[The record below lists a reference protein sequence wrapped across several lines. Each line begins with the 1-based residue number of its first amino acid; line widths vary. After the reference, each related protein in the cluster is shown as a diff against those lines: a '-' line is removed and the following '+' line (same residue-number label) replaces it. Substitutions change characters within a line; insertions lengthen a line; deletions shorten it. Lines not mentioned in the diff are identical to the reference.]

1 MQLDLTTTETIRN
14 SLVYA
19 SEEMGIAL
27 RNSAYSPNIRER
39 MDHSAAIFDD
49 EARLLAQAEH
59 IPVHLGSLPWGL
71 AKTLEYCDREGIDL
85 EEFSMIMVNNPYLA
99 GTHLND
105 VTVIRPI
112 YSSNRLVAYTANKA
126 HHADVGGRV
135 PGSISIDAETL
146 FDEGVVIDPRYL
158 VRKNRFVNSAV
169 KALVSKSRTPE
180 ERMGDLKAQTAANI
194 TGERRVLELVEKRGR
209 KMFQQACAESL
220 KKTEQLMTLRLS
232 KIPSGTYQ
240 AQDYLEDPDGHDIQ
254 LRVTITISKGR
265 LKVDYTGTDRQVSN
279 PLNAVYGVTL
289 SGVYYVIRTLT
300 GDDVPANHGAF
311 APITIYAPE
320 GTILNPTFPHPVA
333 GGNVE
338 TSQRNADL
346 LYRAFSRAIPDK
358 VPADSGGSMNNVMM
372 GGTYKGRN
380 WAFYETIGVGLG
392 ARTDADGIDGIQ
404 ANMTNTMNTP
414 IEEVERSFPL
424 LIKKYELRPNSSG
437 RGRHRGGTGIIR
449 SYQGLTDN
457 ITLTVFADR
466 GRNGPRG
473 LFGGGR
479 GAQTEVNLYKRAR
492 GKTQKMRVPVKVTL
506 VLQKGDVIEIRTAGG
521 GGYGRAGTREKSRI
535 KADIE
540 NELVSPRLLLETC

>member
-1 MQLDLTTTETIRN
+1 
-14 SLVYA
+14 
-19 SEEMGIAL
+19 
-27 RNSAYSPNIRER
+27 
-39 MDHSAAIFDD
+39 
-49 EARLLAQAEH
+49 
-59 IPVHLGSLPWGL
+59 
-71 AKTLEYCDREGIDL
+71 
-85 EEFSMIMVNNPYLA
+85 
-99 GTHLND
+99 
-105 VTVIRPI
+105 
-112 YSSNRLVAYTANKA
+112 
-126 HHADVGGRV
+126 
-135 PGSISIDAETL
+135 
-146 FDEGVVIDPRYL
+146 
-158 VRKNRFVNSAV
+158 
-169 KALVSKSRTPE
+169 
-180 ERMGDLKAQTAANI
+180 
-194 TGERRVLELVEKRGR
+194 
-209 KMFQQACAESL
+209 
-220 KKTEQLMTLRLS
+220 
-232 KIPSGTYQ
+232 
-240 AQDYLEDPDGHDIQ
+240 
-254 LRVTITISKGR
+254 
-265 LKVDYTGTDRQVSN
+265 VDYTGTDNQVSN

-289 SGVYYVIRTLT
+289 SGVYYVTRTLT

-311 APITIYAPE
+311 APITVHAPE

-372 GGTYKGRN
+372 GGTYKGRD

-457 ITLTVFADR
+457 ITVTVLADR

-521 GGYGRAGTREKSRI
+521 GGYGKAGTREKSRI

-540 NELVSPRLLLETC
+540 NELVSPRLILETC